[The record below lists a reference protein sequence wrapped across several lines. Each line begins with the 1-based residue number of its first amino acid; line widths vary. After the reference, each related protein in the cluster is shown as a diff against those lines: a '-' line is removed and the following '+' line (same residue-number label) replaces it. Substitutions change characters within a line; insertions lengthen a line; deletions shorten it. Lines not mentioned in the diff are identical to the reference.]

1 MNKNIVGKIRNIRK
15 DGELKGTCFL
25 INSTYV
31 LTAAHVLED
40 TDEIKDLD
48 IIFKFVNVVTKIKD
62 IVYLDEDNIDFV
74 ILSLENNID
83 KDIDYSEIYMT
94 IALEKG
100 DVWETIGYPEDIKHD
115 LSNIDNKYSYVDGN
129 IIREIEDEKCDYEL
143 SINDQKDNTDWK
155 GLSGS
160 PLIVDEKIVGIISV
174 QVKSRLTKTK
184 IKAISMQKIAEFL
197 LEKDR
202 TDILELFSYKT
213 KNLLNDRIDALN
225 EKCEESFFYFKYDTD
240 KFTSD
245 CLVLKKNYGIKDVGN
260 LVNLFLV
267 DYANQLKELILLEDE
282 NFVVRRKQKQ
292 IVDEIAYEMR
302 EELIKDRKISL
313 VLLWIILEGKYKSPR
328 LASTYSLLNNNLK
341 QDIYISKV
349 NNEIKLLIGYAEM
362 QENLLDSIKES
373 LKEISQQNIEEKKQS
388 RVVIWDEV
396 AVNSLDISTKL
407 QIEKIKNKK
416 IKLEIILLHSYN
428 SEIYTN
434 RQYMINGENEQVVQ
448 AVMRKELNDK
458 NNDIAEVCSQFNWIE
473 DIKIN
478 WISLPIESLDDFINS
493 IK

>member
-1 MNKNIVGKIRNIRK
+1 M
-15 DGELKGTCFL
+15 
-25 INSTYV
+25 
-31 LTAAHVLED
+31 
-40 TDEIKDLD
+40 
-48 IIFKFVNVVTKIKD
+48 
-62 IVYLDEDNIDFV
+62 
-74 ILSLENNID
+74 
-83 KDIDYSEIYMT
+83 
-94 IALEKG
+94 
-100 DVWETIGYPEDIKHD
+100 
-115 LSNIDNKYSYVDGN
+115 
-129 IIREIEDEKCDYEL
+129 
-143 SINDQKDNTDWK
+143 
-155 GLSGS
+155 
-160 PLIVDEKIVGIISV
+160 
-174 QVKSRLTKTK
+174 
-184 IKAISMQKIAEFL
+184 
-197 LEKDR
+197 
-202 TDILELFSYKT
+202 
-213 KNLLNDRIDALN
+213 
-225 EKCEESFFYFKYDTD
+225 
-240 KFTSD
+240 
-245 CLVLKKNYGIKDVGN
+245 
-260 LVNLFLV
+260 
-267 DYANQLKELILLEDE
+267 
-282 NFVVRRKQKQ
+282 
-292 IVDEIAYEMR
+292 
-302 EELIKDRKISL
+302 
-313 VLLWIILEGKYKSPR
+313 EGKYKSPR